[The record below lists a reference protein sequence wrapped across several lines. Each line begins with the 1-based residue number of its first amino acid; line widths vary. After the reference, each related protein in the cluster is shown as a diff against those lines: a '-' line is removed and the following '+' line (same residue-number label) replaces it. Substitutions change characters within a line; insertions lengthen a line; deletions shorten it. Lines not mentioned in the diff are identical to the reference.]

1 MSGRLVRRVLQEREA
16 SPQDPA
22 AAADVALVVVEEE
35 EEEEEAAS
43 PTRVAASNPFDLLDD
58 DDDDDDDDEAEE
70 DKEDEVDTDH
80 TVSYT
85 THKQS
90 GKKKPTSAVPETN
103 KKSKKKK
110 KKGKA
115 EPPVSA
121 KSRDEKSLDSI
132 LEDLSIEKKPTQG
145 RLHQNDRAAGKKIET
160 NEATVGT
167 SSVLTIDPKHLK
179 AENEMRRIFGSKV
192 VDSLENQRNMPGPSR
207 QIRGVRRA
215 AHNPRRTLLVS
226 PPSFWAPWDKSMSMD
241 LVETKGRLNYFR
253 YVYDPSVSH
262 VQDLFEAAKSAN
274 DLNAIAAILAKYPY
288 HPESLLT
295 FADLFKYSGEHQS
308 SADAVEKCLFAFE
321 CAWNPLFG
329 PLQGNYQLKYSHDT
343 NKPFFTAL
351 FSHMKNLDR
360 RGCHRSALEAC
371 KFLLSLDSDD
381 PKGALFC
388 IDYFALRSQQYKWL
402 EQFAEEYQCD
412 NSLWLFP
419 NFSYSLAIAR
429 FYLERDAASE
439 GVSDHGD
446 KSTALDL
453 MKQALMLH
461 PLVLSKIVDKAPL
474 KDSSWTQILKNVF
487 FGSAKPGSP
496 SLEHVINIYIER
508 HYIMWRFPELQNLLK
523 EAALLV
529 IESLKQDS
537 REAKDWACVRKEA
550 FSSEKNEYS
559 HLLASDFSDTTPS
572 LPPEELRPF
581 MVGPGMGPG
590 MVHDMPPIEQAGP
603 ERLRAPREVAGR
615 NAALVFLESLLPW
628 VDYGDNHHDGNDQ
641 IDED

>member
-1 MSGRLVRRVLQEREA
+1 MSARLLRRVLQEREA

-22 AAADVALVVVEEE
+22 AAEDEQAAEEE
-35 EEEEEAAS
+35 EVAS
-43 PTRVAASNPFDLLDD
+43 PPRVAARNLFDLLDED
-58 DDDDDDDDEAEE
+58 REEE
-70 DKEDEVDTDH
+70 DKEDEVDTEQP
-80 TVSYT
+80 VSYT
-85 THKQS
+85 EHKHS
-90 GKKKPTSAVPETN
+90 VKKKPTSVVPETN

-110 KKGKA
+110 KKSKA
-115 EPPVSA
+115 EPQVST
-121 KSRDEKSLDSI
+121 KLRDEKPLDSI
-132 LEDLSIEKKPTQG
+132 LEDLSIEKKPMQQ
-145 RLHQNDRAAGKKIET
+145 RVHDRAAGKEIET
-160 NEATVGT
+160 NETTLGM

-192 VDSLENQRNMPGPSR
+192 VDSLENQRNMPGTSR
-207 QIRGVRRA
+207 QVRGVRRA
-215 AHNPRRTLLVS
+215 SHNPRRTLLIS
-226 PPSFWAPWDKSMSMD
+226 PPNYWSPWDKSMSMN
-241 LVETKGRLNYFR
+241 LVETKSGLNYFR

-262 VQDLFEAAKSAN
+262 VQELFEAAKAAN
-274 DLNAIAAILAKYPY
+274 DLNAIAAILGKYPY

-295 FADLFKYSGEHQS
+295 FAELFKYSGEHQS
-308 SADAVEKCLFAFE
+308 SADAVEKCLFALE
-321 CAWNPLFG
+321 CAWHPLFS
-329 PLQGNYQLKYSHDT
+329 PLQGNCQLKYSHDT

-360 RGCHRSALEAC
+360 RGCHRSALEVC

-419 NFSYSLAIAR
+419 NFSFSLAIAR

-439 GVSDHGD
+439 ESSDHAK
-446 KSTALDL
+446 KSTSADL

-461 PLVLSKIVDKAPL
+461 PLVLQKIVDKAPL
-474 KDSSWTQILKNVF
+474 KDSSWTQILRNVF

-496 SLEHVINIYIER
+496 SLEHMINIYVER

-523 EAALLV
+523 DAALLV

-537 REAKDWACVRKEA
+537 REAQDWACVRKEA

-559 HLLASDFSDTTPS
+559 HLLVSDFSDTTPS

-581 MVGPGMGPG
+581 MVGPGM
-590 MVHDMPPIEQAGP
+590 VHEMPAVEQEAGP

-628 VDYGDNHHDGNDQ
+628 VDYGDNHHDANDQ
-641 IDED
+641 NNDD

>member
-1 MSGRLVRRVLQEREA
+1 MSGRLVRRVLQEREV

-22 AAADVALVVVEEE
+22 AAASEDELVV
-35 EEEEEAAS
+35 EEAAS
-43 PTRVAASNPFDLLDD
+43 PTRVAARNPFDIL
-58 DDDDDDDDEAEE
+58 DDDDDEAEK
-70 DKEDEVDTDH
+70 DKEYEVDTDQIL
-80 TVSYT
+80 SYT
-85 THKQS
+85 EQKQS
-90 GKKKPTSAVPETN
+90 VKEKPNYTVPETN

-110 KKGKA
+110 KGKA
-115 EPPVSA
+115 EPPFST
-121 KSRDEKSLDSI
+121 KLRHEKSLDSI
-132 LEDLSIEKKPTQG
+132 LEDLSIEKKPMENSV
-145 RLHQNDRAAGKKIET
+145 HQNDRAAGKEIEA
-160 NEATVGT
+160 NETTVGT

-192 VDSLENQRNMPGPSR
+192 VDSLENQRNIPGSSR
-207 QIRGVRRA
+207 QVRGVRRA
-215 AHNPRRTLLVS
+215 SINPRRTLLVS
-226 PPSFWAPWDKSMSMD
+226 SPSFWPPWDKSMAMD
-241 LVETKGRLNYFR
+241 LVETKSGLNYFR

-262 VQDLFEAAKSAN
+262 VQDLFESAKSAN

-308 SADAVEKCLFAFE
+308 SSDAVEKCLFALE
-321 CAWNPLFG
+321 CAWHPLFS
-329 PLQGNYQLKYSHDT
+329 PVQGKYQLKYSHDT

-419 NFSYSLAIAR
+419 NFSFSLAIAR
-429 FYLERDAASE
+429 FYLERDAVSE
-439 GVSDHGD
+439 NGSDHAD
-446 KSTALDL
+446 KSTAIDL

-474 KDSSWTQILKNVF
+474 KDSSWTQILRNVF

-496 SLEHVINIYIER
+496 SLEHMISIYVER

-523 EAALLV
+523 DAALLV

-537 REAKDWACVRKEA
+537 REAQDWVCVRKEA

-559 HLLASDFSDTTPS
+559 HLLVSDFSDTTPS

-581 MVGPGMGPG
+581 MVGPGM
-590 MVHDMPPIEQAGP
+590 VHDMPPVEQEAGP
-603 ERLRAPREVAGR
+603 QRIRTPREIAGR

-628 VDYGDNHHDGNDQ
+628 VDYGDNHHDGNGQNND
-641 IDED
+641 D

>member
-22 AAADVALVVVEEE
+22 AAAEDGLVVVEEE

-43 PTRVAASNPFDLLDD
+43 PPRVAARNPFDLL
-58 DDDDDDDDEAEE
+58 DDDDDEAEE
-70 DKEDEVDTDH
+70 DKEDEVDTFQ
-80 TVSYT
+80 TASYT
-85 THKQS
+85 EQKQTV
-90 GKKKPTSAVPETN
+90 KKKPTSAVPETN

-121 KSRDEKSLDSI
+121 KSREKSLDSI
-132 LEDLSIEKKPTQG
+132 LEDLSIEKKPMQQ
-145 RLHQNDRAAGKKIET
+145 RVHQNDTAAGKEIET
-160 NEATVGT
+160 IESTVGP
-167 SSVLTIDPKHLK
+167 SSVLAIDPKHLK

-207 QIRGVRRA
+207 QVRGVRRA

-226 PPSFWAPWDKSMSMD
+226 PPSFWPPWDKLMSME
-241 LVETKGRLNYFR
+241 LVETKGSLNYFR
-253 YVYDPSVSH
+253 YVYDPSASH
-262 VQDLFEAAKSAN
+262 VQDLFEGAKSAN
-274 DLNAIAAILAKYPY
+274 DLNAIAAVLARYPY
-288 HPESLLT
+288 HPDSLLT

-308 SADAVEKCLFAFE
+308 SADAVEKCLFALE
-321 CAWNPLFG
+321 CAWHPLFG

-439 GVSDHGD
+439 DVSAHAD
-446 KSTALDL
+446 KSTAIDL

-496 SLEHVINIYIER
+496 SLEHVINIYVER

-523 EAALLV
+523 EAALSV
-529 IESLKQDS
+529 IESLKHDS

-559 HLLASDFSDTTPS
+559 HLLVSDFSDTTPS

-581 MVGPGMGPG
+581 MVGPGMGGPGLGPG
-590 MVHDMPPIEQAGP
+590 MVHDMPPVEQEAGP

-628 VDYGDNHHDGNDQ
+628 IDYGDNHHDGNDQ
-641 IDED
+641 NNDD

>member
-22 AAADVALVVVEEE
+22 EEGLVVVVEEE
-35 EEEEEAAS
+35 EDDEEAAS
-43 PTRVAASNPFDLLDD
+43 PTRVAARNPFDLLDD
-58 DDDDDDDDEAEE
+58 DDDEPEE
-70 DKEDEVDTDH
+70 EKEDEAHTDQ

-85 THKQS
+85 EQKQS
-90 GKKKPTSAVPETN
+90 VKKKPNGAVPETN

-115 EPPVSA
+115 EPPVST

-132 LEDLSIEKKPTQG
+132 LEDLAIEKKPMQKSV
-145 RLHQNDRAAGKKIET
+145 HQNDRATGKEIET
-160 NEATVGT
+160 NETAVGT
-167 SSVLTIDPKHLK
+167 SSVIAIDPKHLK

-192 VDSLENQRNMPGPSR
+192 VDSLENQRNMPGTSR
-207 QIRGVRRA
+207 QVRGVRRA
-215 AHNPRRTLLVS
+215 ALNPRRTLLVS
-226 PPSFWAPWDKSMSMD
+226 PPGFWPPWDKSMSMN
-241 LVETKGRLNYFR
+241 LVETKGSLNYFR
-253 YVYDPSVSH
+253 YEYDPSVSH
-262 VQDLFEAAKSAN
+262 VQELFEAAKSAN

-288 HPESLLT
+288 HPDSLLT

-308 SADAVEKCLFAFE
+308 SADAVEKCLFALE
-321 CAWNPLFG
+321 CAWHPLFN
-329 PLQGNYQLKYSHDT
+329 PLQGNYQLKYGHDI

-388 IDYFALRSQQYKWL
+388 IDYFALRSHQHKWL

-419 NFSYSLAIAR
+419 SFSFSLAIAR

-439 GVSDHGD
+439 DVSDHAD
-446 KSTALDL
+446 KSTAIDL

-496 SLEHVINIYIER
+496 SLEHVINIYVER

-537 REAKDWACVRKEA
+537 REAQDWACVRKEA

-559 HLLASDFSDTTPS
+559 HLLVSDFSDTTPS

-581 MVGPGMGPG
+581 MVGPGMG
-590 MVHDMPPIEQAGP
+590 HDMPPVEQEAGP
-603 ERLRAPREVAGR
+603 ERFRAPREVAGR
-615 NAALVFLESLLPW
+615 NAASVFLESLLPW

-641 IDED
+641 DNDD

>member
-22 AAADVALVVVEEE
+22 EDALVVVQEE
-35 EEEEEAAS
+35 EEEEEAGS
-43 PTRVAASNPFDLLDD
+43 PTRVAARNPFDLLDD
-58 DDDDDDDDEAEE
+58 DDDEPEE
-70 DKEDEVDTDH
+70 DKEDEVHTDQ
-80 TVSYT
+80 TASYT
-85 THKQS
+85 EQKQYV
-90 GKKKPTSAVPETN
+90 KKKPNGAVPETN

-115 EPPVSA
+115 EPPASA

-132 LEDLSIEKKPTQG
+132 LEDLAIEKRPMQKSV
-145 RLHQNDRAAGKKIET
+145 HQNDRATGKEIQTIEMT
-160 NEATVGT
+160 AGT
-167 SSVLTIDPKHLK
+167 SSVLAIDPKHLK

-192 VDSLENQRNMPGPSR
+192 VDSLENQRNMPGTSR
-207 QIRGVRRA
+207 QVRGVRRA
-215 AHNPRRTLLVS
+215 GLNPRRTLLVS
-226 PPSFWAPWDKSMSMD
+226 PPGFWPAWDKSMSMD
-241 LVETKGRLNYFR
+241 LVETKGSLNYFR

-262 VQDLFEAAKSAN
+262 VQELFEAAKSAN

-288 HPESLLT
+288 HPDSLLT

-308 SADAVEKCLFAFE
+308 SADAVEKCLFALE
-321 CAWNPLFG
+321 CAWHPLFN
-329 PLQGNYQLKYSHDT
+329 PLQGNYQLKYSHDL

-419 NFSYSLAIAR
+419 NFSFSLAIAR
-429 FYLERDAASE
+429 FYLERDAE
-439 GVSDHGD
+439 DVSDHAD
-446 KSTALDL
+446 KSTAVDL

-461 PLVLSKIVDKAPL
+461 PLVLSKIVDRAPL
-474 KDSSWTQILKNVF
+474 KDSSWTQILKNAF

-496 SLEHVINIYIER
+496 SLEHVINIYVER

-529 IESLKQDS
+529 IESLKHDS
-537 REAKDWACVRKEA
+537 REAQDWACVRKEA

-559 HLLASDFSDTTPS
+559 HLLVSDFSDTTPS

-581 MVGPGMGPG
+581 MVGPGMA
-590 MVHDMPPIEQAGP
+590 HDMPPVEQEAGP
-603 ERLRAPREVAGR
+603 ERIHAPLEVAGR
-615 NAALVFLESLLPW
+615 NAAMVFLESLLPW
-628 VDYGDNHHDGNDQ
+628 VNYGDNRHDGNDQ
-641 IDED
+641 HDDD